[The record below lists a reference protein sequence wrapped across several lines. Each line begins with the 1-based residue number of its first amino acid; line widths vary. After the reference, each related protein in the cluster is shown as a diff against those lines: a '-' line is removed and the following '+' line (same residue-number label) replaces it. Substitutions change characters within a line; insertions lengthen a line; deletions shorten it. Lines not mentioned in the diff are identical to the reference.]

1 MSEAAAPF
9 NFMGLEP
16 EMCERGKSR
25 FIVIPAP
32 MEATVSYMGGTARG
46 PEAIIDASRQVELF
60 DGKSIPAEAGIHTI
74 DALDI
79 AGLSGEEALAP
90 VEKAVAEALAE
101 DKIPV
106 TLGGEHAVTIAP
118 LRALKKSKTPGFGVV
133 QFDAHLDL
141 REEYEGDPLSHAC
154 VMMRA
159 VEMGIPVFQIGC
171 RSGDEGEYE
180 ARRKH
185 NVGFLDAADVARGG
199 VPAKIL
205 PDDFPETIYITF
217 DVDGLDPSVV
227 PATGTPEPGGLGWYD
242 ALDALAGVISGRR
255 VAGFD
260 MVELAPAPGL
270 HMADFA
276 VAKLVYRIMGM
287 VIAGESNE

>member
-1 MSEAAAPF
+1 M
-9 NFMGLEP
+9 
-16 EMCERGKSR
+16 K
-25 FIVIPAP
+25 
-32 MEATVSYMGGTARG
+32 
-46 PEAIIDASRQVELF
+46 Q
-60 DGKSIPAEAGIHTI
+60 
-74 DALDI
+74 
-79 AGLSGEEALAP
+79 
-90 VEKAVAEALAE
+90 
-101 DKIPV
+101 
-106 TLGGEHAVTIAP
+106 
-118 LRALKKSKTPGFGVV
+118 SKTPDFGVV

-141 REEYEGDPLSHAC
+141 RDEYEGDPLSHAC

-171 RSGDEGEYE
+171 RSGCEEEYR
-180 ARRKH
+180 ARLKH
-185 NVGFLDAADVARGG
+185 GAGFLDAIDIARNG
-199 VPAKIL
+199 VPSKIL

-242 ALDALAGVISGRR
+242 ALDLLAGVIFGRR

-276 VAKLVYRIMGM
+276 VAKLVYKIMGM
-287 VIAGESNE
+287 IVAGENNE

>member
-1 MSEAAAPF
+1 MSESGAPF
-9 NFMGLEP
+9 NFMGLDAG
-16 EMCERGKSR
+16 MSERGCSR

-32 MEATVSYMGGTARG
+32 LEATVSYMGGTSRG
-46 PEAIIDASRQVELF
+46 PDAIIEASRQVELF
-60 DGKSIPAEAGIHTI
+60 DGKFSPAEAGIHTVG
-74 DALDI
+74 ALDI
-79 AGLSGEEALAP
+79 AGLSGEEALTP
-90 VEKAVAEALAE
+90 IEKAVADTLAE
-101 DKIPV
+101 RKIPV
-106 TLGGEHAVTIAP
+106 TLGGEHSVTIAP
-118 LRALKKSKTPGFGVV
+118 LRALKKSKTSDFGVV

-141 REEYEGDPLSHAC
+141 RDEYEGDPLSHAC

-171 RSGDEGEYE
+171 RSGDEGEYQ
-180 ARRKH
+180 ARRIHK
-185 NVGFLDAADVARGG
+185 VGFLDATDIARNG
-199 VPAKIL
+199 VPSQIL
-205 PDDFPETIYITF
+205 PEDFPETIYITF

-227 PATGTPEPGGLGWYD
+227 PATGTPEPGGLSWYD
-242 ALDALAGVISGRR
+242 ALDLLSGVISGRR

-287 VIAGESNE
+287 IIAGERNE